1 MLIFDTYTVD
11 AEKNNFLCKTSIKL
25 FFHSTRYIV
34 YFEKRHYSF
43 IKNVGRLSQT
53 IHQVQISF
61 TTKDYRFTMWHSGLQ
76 STFLKVCI
84 KPFSFKP
91 FGSPSNKTCLL
102 HQEKN
107 NQIHNWKKNAWHP
120 FNVQCSNICNKW
132 HLNLHYPFI

>member
-61 TTKDYRFTMWHSGLQ
+61 TTKEPYRLTMWHFGLQ

-84 KPFSFKP
+84 KPFSFRA

-102 HQEKN
+102 HQEK
-107 NQIHNWKKNAWHP
+107 ITRYITEKNPHDTHLM
-120 FNVQCSNICNKW
+120 FNAVTSVINDT
-132 HLNLHYPFI
+132 